1 MQKSACKGYGKVSV
15 MAIKKT
21 SNKLKPTAK
30 PGKSQENREH
40 SEPLAQYLKEISKIT
55 PLPREEEEQLGQKIA
70 SGDLTALQELVRRNL
85 KFVVSV
91 ANKYKGCGLSL
102 QDLIEEGNIGL
113 IQAAKRYDASRHIK
127 FITYAVWWIRQ
138 AILHSLAEQSGTV
151 KLPIKQVGKVYQM
164 GKKRHDMTQELNR
177 EPSERE
183 LADGMGY
190 KENDVHC
197 IMQAYRTHLSLDAP
211 LRTDESTHYIDLLE
225 NSNTIPYDEMIMQE
239 SLKAKVD
246 LLLKD
251 LGPREE
257 KILRMRF
264 GFHGEARTLEEIG
277 KEIGLSRE
285 RVRQIEKRAK
295 VKLKIKSNN
304 ISLGDH
310 LD

>member
-1 MQKSACKGYGKVSV
+1 MATKGASKKIKS
-15 MAIKKT
+15 
-21 SNKLKPTAK
+21 TAK
-30 PGKSQENREH
+30 PGKTRGNREP
-40 SEPLAQYLKEISKIT
+40 SEPLAQYLKEISKIK
-55 PLPREEEEQLGQKIA
+55 PLLREEEERLAQNIA
-70 SGDLTALQELVRRNL
+70 KGDLKALQELVRRNL

-113 IQAAKRYDASRHIK
+113 IQAAKRFDASRQVK

-138 AILHSLAEQSGTV
+138 AIMHSLAEQSGTV

-164 GKKRHDMTQELNR
+164 SKKRRSMAQTLNR
-177 EPSERE
+177 EPTERE
-183 LADGMGY
+183 LADSMGY
-190 KENDVHC
+190 KENDIHF

-211 LRTDESTHYIDLLE
+211 LRTDESPPYIDLLE
-225 NSNTIPYDEMIMQE
+225 SPNTIPYDEMIMQE

-251 LGPREE
+251 LGAREE

-264 GFHGEARTLEEIG
+264 GFHGEAKTLEEIG

-310 LD
+310 LH

>member
-1 MQKSACKGYGKVSV
+1 MATKGAPKK
-15 MAIKKT
+15 IK
-21 SNKLKPTAK
+21 PAAK
-30 PGKSQENREH
+30 PGKTRENREP
-40 SEPLAQYLKEISKIT
+40 SEPLAQYLKEISKIK
-55 PLPREEEEQLGQKIA
+55 PLIREEEERLAHHIA
-70 SGDLTALQELVRRNL
+70 KGDLKALQELVRRNL

-113 IQAAKRYDASRHIK
+113 IQAAKRFDASRHVK

-138 AILHSLAEQSGTV
+138 AIMHSLAEQSGTV

-164 GKKRHDMTQELNR
+164 GKKRRSMAQILSR
-177 EPSERE
+177 EPTERE
-183 LADGMGY
+183 LADSMGY
-190 KENDVHC
+190 KEGDIHF

-211 LRTDESTHYIDLLE
+211 LRADESTPYIDLLE
-225 NSNTIPYDEMIMQE
+225 SANTIPYDEMIMQE

-251 LGPREE
+251 LSTREE

-264 GFHGEARTLEEIG
+264 GFHGEAKTLEEIG

-310 LD
+310 LH

>member
-1 MQKSACKGYGKVSV
+1 
-15 MAIKKT
+15 MATKATSKKA
-21 SNKLKPTAK
+21 KPTAK
-30 PGKSQENREH
+30 PQKAQENREH

-55 PLPREEEEQLGQKIA
+55 PLLREEEEQLGQKIA
-70 SGDLTALQELVRRNL
+70 EGDLTALQELVRRNL

-113 IQAAKRYDASRHIK
+113 IQAAKRYDASRHVK
-127 FITYAVWWIRQ
+127 FSTYAVWWLRQ
-138 AILHSLAEQSGTV
+138 AIMHSLAEQSGSV

-164 GKKRHDMTQELNR
+164 GKKRHDMTQTLSR
-177 EPSERE
+177 EPTERE
-183 LADGMGY
+183 LADGMGF
-190 KENDVHC
+190 KEEDVHC

-225 NSNTIPYDEMIMQE
+225 NANTIPYDEVIMQE
-239 SLKAKVD
+239 SLKAKVE
-246 LLLKD
+246 LLLKG
-251 LGPREE
+251 LGSREE

-264 GFHGEARTLEEIG
+264 GFHGNAKTLEEIG
-277 KEIGLSRE
+277 QEIGLSRE

-295 VKLKIKSNN
+295 MKLKIKSNN